1 MAKVARTLDELRQF
15 TDRGWKIFPVVP
27 NAKNPWTSNGYKAG
41 TTDQSTIKRW
51 LEEKPDANWGVA
63 TGETS
68 DLLVVDLDTNGNGEQ
83 TLREWFA
90 QRSMPWPNTYTVRTP
105 SGGMHLYFHHVDG
118 LRSAAK
124 LMPGVDVRTTGGL
137 VVLPGSII
145 DGRTYVALS
154 DAERLAH
161 VPALLADALRS
172 RAQSDSIWETPSDWT
187 AGVSD
192 GRRDD
197 YLFRLACDLR
207 RRLKDDRALV
217 TQIVLQAAANCD
229 PPFPEPDALRKVQS
243 AFEQDH
249 SDGFELSRAPF
260 QAEQEGEVPRL
271 NLRSAGEVR
280 TVEPP
285 AYMID
290 GVLPVGALF
299 QVFGQ
304 TGSYKS
310 FVMLDMLGCVAN
322 DIPWMGHRINEP
334 GPVAFILGE
343 GGYDAGVR
351 LDAWLKAHPGASD
364 EHMVYSIEEQLDL
377 MRGSVVDAI
386 IEDLEA
392 YRADRF
398 PGKGWRLIVFDT
410 QADHMPSGDEDRS
423 KDFTVLKRAIQ
434 RIAHETGAAV
444 GLVHHTGWDDSR
456 ERGSSRQRQAL
467 DVVMQVKSQRITN
480 VKQKGAALFDPI
492 DFATEGFGDSIVVQ
506 RVSPIVAASDT
517 LDADIEQGRRVLTY
531 LHDHPGAS
539 QNAVQSDLKL
549 GRTGTWPRLR
559 DLLDKLGYLDVTK
572 TGDGRVREVR
582 PSVRGLAFY
591 GIGDV

>member
-1 MAKVARTLDELRQF
+1 MFTLDDLKKF
-15 TDRGWKIFPVVP
+15 TERGWRILPVAP
-27 NAKNPWTSNGYKAG
+27 NAKNPWTSNGWKAG
-41 TTDQSTIKRW
+41 TTDEWTIRRW
-51 LEEKPDANWGVA
+51 LEEKPNANWGVA
-63 TGETS
+63 TGAVS
-68 DLLVVDLDTNGNGEQ
+68 NLLVVDLDTKGDGEG
-83 TLREWFA
+83 TLRAWFDA
-90 QRSMPWPNTYTVRTP
+90 HSMPWPTTYTVETP
-105 SGGMHLYFHHVDG
+105 SGGKHLYFQHVEG

-137 VVLPGSII
+137 VVLPGSTI
-145 DGRTYVALS
+145 DGRSYVALS
-154 DAERLAH
+154 DAERLPH
-161 VPALLADALRS
+161 LPELLADALRS
-172 RAQSDSIWETPSDWT
+172 RAQNESAWETPSDWT
-187 AGVSD
+187 AGVAA
-192 GRRDD
+192 GQRDE
-197 YLFRLACDLR
+197 YLFKLACSLR
-207 RRLKDDRALV
+207 RKLGDDRTAVTALV
-217 TQIVLQAAANCD
+217 VLAAANCD
-229 PPFPEPDALRKVQS
+229 PPFPEADALRKVQS

-249 SDGFELSRAPF
+249 SDSFDLSRLPF
-260 QAEQEGEVPRL
+260 QAEHEGEVPRL

-280 TVEPP
+280 TIEPP

-322 DIPWMGHRINEP
+322 DIPWMGHKINEP

-351 LDAWLKAHPGASD
+351 LDAWMQAHPGASD
-364 EHMVYSIEEQLDL
+364 RLIVYSIEEQLDL

-392 YRADRF
+392 YRAATF
-398 PGKGWRLIVFDT
+398 PDESWRLIVFDT

-423 KDFTVLKRAIQ
+423 KDFTVMKRSIQ

-480 VKQKGAALFDPI
+480 IKQKGAALFDPI

-506 RVSPIVAASDT
+506 RVSPIVAASDNF
-517 LDADIEQGRRVLTY
+517 DADVEQGRRVLTY
-531 LHDHPGAS
+531 LNDNPGAS
-539 QNAVQSDLKL
+539 QNMIQSELKL
-549 GRTGTWPRLR
+549 GRSGTWPRLR
-559 DLLDKLGYLDVTK
+559 DLLDKLGYIEVTK

-591 GIGDV
+591 GIGDA